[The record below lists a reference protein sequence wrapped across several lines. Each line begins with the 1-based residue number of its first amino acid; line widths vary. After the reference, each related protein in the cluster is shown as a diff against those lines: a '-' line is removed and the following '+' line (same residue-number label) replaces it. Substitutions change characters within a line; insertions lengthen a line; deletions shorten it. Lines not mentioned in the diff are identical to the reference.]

1 MHSLCMDPMLLL
13 CVRFI
18 LGSGRFFSPP
28 VANSLY
34 LITVICCTGFLI
46 LSQGPNFDFCL
57 WSIKIHDKVYRGII
71 MFQQEYLVGSFPE
84 NRKHIVPDFSKDW
97 LVHSEDKIE

>member
-1 MHSLCMDPMLLL
+1 
-13 CVRFI
+13 
-18 LGSGRFFSPP
+18 
-28 VANSLY
+28 
-34 LITVICCTGFLI
+34 
-46 LSQGPNFDFCL
+46 
-57 WSIKIHDKVYRGII
+57 